1 MDDFNMALSLNKNNV
16 NALIGRGN
24 LRKLLTQMSE
34 ALKDFNDAI
43 KLNPNNDKA
52 YYSRGNWKLS

>member
-1 MDDFNMALSLNKNNV
+1 MVRKSLKQYKEAMDDFNIALSLNKNNV

-34 ALKDFNDAI
+34 ALKDFNEAI
-43 KLNPNNDKA
+43 KLNP
-52 YYSRGNWKLS
+52 